1 MLRRCAGAIGRA
13 RRNVSRCVMSIR
25 FELRCCRA
33 RRGFVVK
40 FTKRWH
46 FHRETRRCAGA
57 IDPTRLHV
65 LFLVMSSPILGADR
79 VARDDAML
87 AGMLHNALIRYIV
100 LYDIALYH
108 TSRTLQL
115 LFRLRVLL
123 LLLVT
128 CLHRGPMCGSRCSRR
143 CSARGDA
150 IQCCAVLYYATR
162 YTISYYTL
170 LRERFSFI
178 LASPHIRA
186 EIQAGRS
193 NPTTSSR
200 CRTLVNWTQ

>member
-13 RRNVSRCVMSIR
+13 RRNVSCCVMSIR

-79 VARDDAML
+79 VARDDA
-87 AGMLHNALIRYIV
+87 GS
-100 LYDIALYH
+100 
-108 TSRTLQL
+108 SRGRPHQRSFFNS
-115 LFRLRVLL
+115 FRVRDA
-123 LLLVT
+123 
-128 CLHRGPMCGSRCSRR
+128 RPPP
-143 CSARGDA
+143 SAHLGD
-150 IQCCAVLYYATR
+150 LPDR
-162 YTISYYTL
+162 P
-170 LRERFSFI
+170 R
-178 LASPHIRA
+178 ASPNRA
-186 EIQAGRS
+186 PTCHVRAGAHFAIVVSGSTRDLNFKIFLRS
-193 NPTTSSR
+193 FCYGFMN
-200 CRTLVNWTQ
+200 